1 MLFRSGYTVWAIQG
15 EAEYPV
21 GVGITGMSGGSAY
34 ESSGGQINDVI
45 VEIAD
50 NRVDT
55 IEELLAILR
64 RLRANDIVDI
74 RILRADDELLLEVE
88 LGKLE

>member
-1 MLFRSGYTVWAIQG
+1 MPHGKRKRGGFSHGIRRYRRRTVRRC
-15 EAEYPV
+15 V
-21 GVGITGMSGGSAY
+21 HRGGNKA
-34 ESSGGQINDVI
+34 GDVPI
-45 VEIAD
+45 SVEIAD
-50 NRVDT
+50 TRVNT